1 MEGWRRA
8 AELPNCHVLGY
19 RSYAELPSYLA
30 SADVGLIPYRLTEHT
45 SGIWPLKLV
54 EYLAAGLGVVATP
67 LDALR
72 SRNGLPVALCAEA
85 TTFAEAIAAVDRSRP
100 ARNARSLSVLDR
112 SWDHLLDR
120 IFSLIPR
127 GASDD

>member
-1 MEGWRRA
+1 
-8 AELPNCHVLGY
+8 
-19 RSYAELPSYLA
+19 
-30 SADVGLIPYRLTEHT
+30 LIPYRLTDHT

-72 SRNGLPVALCAEA
+72 SRDSLPVALCAGA
-85 TTFAEAIAAVDRSRP
+85 STFAEAIDAVDRTGP
-100 ARNARSLSVLDR
+100 ARHARSLSVADR

-127 GASDD
+127 GASDE